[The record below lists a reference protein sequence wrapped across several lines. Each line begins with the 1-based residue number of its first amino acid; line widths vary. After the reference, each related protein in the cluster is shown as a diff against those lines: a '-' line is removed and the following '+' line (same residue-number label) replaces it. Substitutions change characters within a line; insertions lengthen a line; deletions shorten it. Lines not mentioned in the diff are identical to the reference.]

1 MSRTEQGVPAGGE
14 TPLAPPVLTR
24 PVYVADR
31 VPARQRR
38 TEDLLDIVIA
48 AACIAAVLLLGVY
61 AHSTTQGVTEDVR
74 NALAGVIRQILLLP
88 LTLLESLFILL
99 APVAVVVELAMRRRL
114 ATIVGAIAA
123 GVCMAAA
130 AWAIAQALPH
140 APDAIT
146 SSLSVS
152 TDAGPVVALSA
163 SIMTLS
169 AFFTAAGESANTRS
183 VRYCWWGVWILVVLG
198 VLRGSMTLPAG
209 LISVLLGRLVGCAAR
224 YAQGVED
231 RRARPLD
238 LVAALL
244 DIGIAPSRLIRTDLD
259 TARDPL
265 TTWRVV
271 QVPDEDAHGEPADE
285 QSASGGEADE
295 ARAGDADADQTGEGG
310 APGGEGGAPD
320 GEGGAPDGG
329 EPGSPGRGRPKPAGA
344 RESGASAG
352 ESRYHLRI
360 EDVDLKLTAFTVAA
374 RPPKAAERR
383 YEVWDRNG
391 LRLELTVMDPD
402 RRITGTLVDVW
413 NNLRLRG
420 ISRWVSPSIKARAE
434 RATLTALSAARAGVR
449 TPEPLGLAEAGDSL
463 VLVQGGLPEV
473 ARLRDVPPE
482 RLTDHVLDD
491 VWRQLLAAHHHAI
504 VHRNLDFDSVVL
516 DQAGRVWVL
525 DWDQGEVAASELN
538 RRIDVAQLLVL
549 EAACAGADRALASA
563 RRVAGAAALRAA
575 APVMQAAVLPPQVS
589 RAARHADI
597 VNTLR
602 EATMEG
608 LPTSER
614 TPIRLQRFSA
624 RTIVVAGIGVIA
636 LFVVLGSMNFDEVV
650 LAVRHANPWWIL
662 ATFLIGT
669 LTWFGS
675 AIPLVAFAPE
685 RIRLPDAMLAQV
697 AGSIVTVVAP
707 SGIGPAALNLRFLN
721 RHHVSTPQGLAT
733 VTLVQLSQFVTS
745 ALLLVTFLPFAG
757 STFSLSLPS
766 DAVMVVAGVLAV
778 GVAIVLGVPR
788 LRQAV
793 WSRLEP
799 SWRQVYPRLLWIV
812 GHPWRLLAGIG
823 GDLLMNA
830 SYIGAFGT
838 ALLCFGR
845 AVDPMSLTITYLAS
859 ITVGGVVPAPGGIGP
874 MEAALTAGLRVAG
887 VPAAVAIS
895 TAVVFRLATFYL
907 RIPFG
912 WVALRVMQRRGLV

>member
-1 MSRTEQGVPAGGE
+1 M
-14 TPLAPPVLTR
+14 
-24 PVYVADR
+24 YVADR

-38 TEDLLDIVIA
+38 TEDLMDIVASA
-48 AACIAAVLLLGVY
+48 AGIGVVFILGVY
-61 AHSTTQGVTEDVR
+61 AHSTTLGVTEDVR

-99 APVAVVVELAMRRRL
+99 APVAVVVELARRRRL
-114 ATIVGAIAA
+114 ATIVGAVLAA
-123 GVCMAAA
+123 MGMALA
-130 AWAIAQALPH
+130 AWGIAVALPH
-140 APDAIT
+140 MPEIIT
-146 SSLSVS
+146 SPLSVS
-152 TDAGPVVALSA
+152 TSDGRVVALSA
-163 SIMTLS
+163 SIMTLA
-169 AFFTAAGESANTRS
+169 AFFTAAGESASVRS
-183 VRYCWWGVWILVVLG
+183 VRFSWWGIWVLVVLG
-198 VLRGSMTLPAG
+198 VLRGSMTLLGA
-209 LISVLLGRLVGCAAR
+209 LVSVLLGRLLGCAAR

-231 RRARPLD
+231 QRARPLD

-259 TARDPL
+259 TAVHPL
-265 TTWRVV
+265 TTWRVT
-271 QVPDEDAHGEPADE
+271 QVPDEHAGGGRERAGEPP
-285 QSASGGEADE
+285 
-295 ARAGDADADQTGEGG
+295 R
-310 APGGEGGAPD
+310 
-320 GEGGAPDGG
+320 
-329 EPGSPGRGRPKPAGA
+329 R
-344 RESGASAG
+344 
-352 ESRYHLRI
+352 LRI
-360 EDVDLKLTAFTVAA
+360 EDVDLELTAFTVAA

-420 ISRWVSPSIKARAE
+420 ISRWISPSIKARAE
-434 RATLTALSAARAGVR
+434 RASLTALSAVRAGVR
-449 TPEPLGLAEAGDSL
+449 TPEPIGIAEAGDSL

-473 ARLRDVPPE
+473 SRLRDLPPE
-482 RLTDHVLDD
+482 RLTDDVLDD
-491 VWRQLLAAHHHAI
+491 AWRQLLLAHRHGI

-516 DQAGRVWVL
+516 DQAGRLWVL

-549 EAACAGADRALASA
+549 EAACAGVDRALAAA
-563 RRVAGAAALRAA
+563 RRVAGSLALRAA

-589 RAARHADI
+589 RAVRRSDL
-597 VNTLR
+597 VNKLR
-602 EATMEG
+602 DATMEG

-636 LFVVLGSMNFDEVV
+636 LFVVLGSLNFDEVV
-650 LAVRHANPWWIL
+650 AAVREANPWWIL

-675 AIPLVAFAPE
+675 AVPLVAFAPE
-685 RIRLPDAMLAQV
+685 RIRLGDAMTAQV

-721 RHHVSTPQGLAT
+721 RHGVSTPQGLAT

-757 STFSLSLPS
+757 PTFSLSLPS
-766 DAVMVVAGVLAV
+766 DAVMLVAGVLVV
-778 GVAIVLGVPR
+778 GVAAVLGVPR

-793 WSRLEP
+793 WTRLEP
-799 SWRQVYPRLLWIV
+799 SWRQVYPRLLWVV

-823 GDLLMNA
+823 GDLVMNA

-859 ITVGGVVPAPGGIGP
+859 ITLGGVVPAPGGIGP